1 MREGDIFI
9 YMIKKIIAVF
19 FFTTSFILFSSE
31 TSDRNVS
38 PTVEIRYDNFL
49 DSMTP
54 SNSIGMLFNIDE
66 ERYTG
71 FDVNSADNETRILI
85 GWNWTVLGI
94 GTKEYTNIDLD
105 GDDVVDIESQ
115 IESIFS
121 FGVKYDILQGM
132 NAGVE
137 YILVDDPSTNGR
149 DDYLRLSIGIKF

>member
-38 PTVEIRYDNFL
+38 PTIEIRYDNFL
-49 DSMTP
+49 DDMTP

-94 GTKEYTNIDLD
+94 GTKEYTDFVDLD
-105 GDDVVDIESQ
+105 GENVESQ
-115 IESIFS
+115 IESIYS
-121 FGVKYDILQGM
+121 FGVKYDILEGM

-137 YILVDDPSTNGR
+137 YVMVDDPSTNGR

>member
-71 FDVNSADNETRILI
+71 FDVNSADN
-85 GWNWTVLGI
+85 
-94 GTKEYTNIDLD
+94 
-105 GDDVVDIESQ
+105 
-115 IESIFS
+115 
-121 FGVKYDILQGM
+121 
-132 NAGVE
+132 
-137 YILVDDPSTNGR
+137 
-149 DDYLRLSIGIKF
+149 

>member
-1 MREGDIFI
+1 
-9 YMIKKIIAVF
+9 MIKKIIVVSLF
-19 FFTTSFILFSSE
+19 MTSFTLFSSE
-31 TSDRNVS
+31 TSNRNVS

-49 DSMTP
+49 DNMTP

-66 ERYTG
+66 ERFTG

-94 GTKEYTNIDLD
+94 GTKEYKDFVNLD
-105 GDDVVDIESQ
+105 GENVESQ
-115 IESIFS
+115 IESIYS
-121 FGVKYDILQGM
+121 FGAKYDILEGM

-137 YILVDDPSTNGR
+137 YVMVDDPSTDGR